1 MYAYSRRKDRTRDAG
16 LDGNSLLEKD
26 FDDDFEYEDN
36 DEMVLLAFI
45 IWIGFYQVTSY
56 SHS

>member
-16 LDGNSLLEKD
+16 LDGTSLLEKY

-45 IWIGFYQVTSY
+45 I
-56 SHS
+56 